1 MGFFK
6 SIGNAFKK
14 VVKSTVG
21 KLIIGIGAVIA
32 APFTGGLSLLALPLA
47 LGKSKGPGQ
56 SKEEEIIKRLKKE
69 KDKAEP
75 VIKTFPVKSP
85 PPIVPSIA
93 SLEIVEPFIGLGATT
108 GKKEAV
114 TLTGYYYDVNRI
126 TIPIDTDLTNVVVVP
141 ETFFPYVAVIDNHLP
156 SDKKRYISEF
166 TFTTLSI
173 AYRNNLDKVIH
184 DLDRDNGNFVYINFD
199 WQDFVN
205 KYLSQSKGLTTD
217 GGILYWS
224 MDPIFMLRWLD
235 GGLSSTFPLEYSYK
249 IPAGVKTVFD
259 LNGDSKE

>member
-141 ETFFPYVAVIDNHLP
+141 ETFFPYVAVVDNHLP

-166 TFTTLSI
+166 TFNT
-173 AYRNNLDKVIH
+173 
-184 DLDRDNGNFVYINFD
+184 
-199 WQDFVN
+199 
-205 KYLSQSKGLTTD
+205 
-217 GGILYWS
+217 
-224 MDPIFMLRWLD
+224 
-235 GGLSSTFPLEYSYK
+235 
-249 IPAGVKTVFD
+249 
-259 LNGDSKE
+259 